1 MPIAVVVLI
10 DKAGISEV
18 ENVPV
23 ESLIRVS
30 RLG

>member
-1 MPIAVVVLI
+1 VLI
-10 DKAGISEV
+10 DKAGISNV